1 MKKIFGVSFVIASFV
16 SFASAYSGGDLGY
29 NLGNGME
36 RLIYLFESLFGPFF
50 AVLLGGTGE
59 FLFERILFLF
69 IVLSIVYVV
78 VSRIDVFK
86 NNKNIVWIVTVT
98 VSLLSTRFLS
108 ETSLVQTIILPY
120 SILGVSLTAILPLI
134 IYFYFVRSFE
144 DSAVLRKS
152 LWIMFLVV
160 YFGLWGSR
168 YNELGGI
175 SWIYF
180 WVGFLAFLFFIF
192 DGTINRALIKQRY
205 GELDHARR
213 MGTVATLRER
223 LDKNEEQF
231 SLNYINSKHYKST
244 KKHLQKQIK
253 ELMKARL

>member
-1 MKKIFGVSFVIASFV
+1 MKKIFGVSFVLASFV
-16 SFASAYSGGDLGY
+16 SFASAYLGGDLGY

-36 RLIYLFESLFGPFF
+36 KLIYLIESLFGPFF

-69 IVLSIVYVV
+69 IVLSIVYVI
-78 VSRIDVFK
+78 VSRISVFK
-86 NNKNIVWIVTVT
+86 DNKNVIWIVTVT

-180 WVGFLAFLFFIF
+180 WVGFIAFLFLIF
-192 DGTINRALIKQRY
+192 DGTIHRLLLEQRY
-205 GELDHARR
+205 GAMDHARR
-213 MGTVATLRER
+213 MRLIADLRKK
-223 LDKNEEQF
+223 LDENEEQL
-231 SLNYINSKHYKST
+231 SKNYIDDKHYKST
-244 KKHLQKQIK
+244 KKHLRKRIK
-253 ELMKARL
+253 ELMKG